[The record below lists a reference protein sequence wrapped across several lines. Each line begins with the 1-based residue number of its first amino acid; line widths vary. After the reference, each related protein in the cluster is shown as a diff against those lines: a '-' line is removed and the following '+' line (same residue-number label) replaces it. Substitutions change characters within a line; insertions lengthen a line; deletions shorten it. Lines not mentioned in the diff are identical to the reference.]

1 MLSSKSAAFRSY
13 SQLALIVIAAG
24 AIYPLLYLRQNFE
37 ISILES
43 FNITQTQLRYCSS
56 MLGLIFVITYIPSG
70 WLADRFSSRK
80 LLAYS
85 LLATALLGVWFST
98 MPSYSSLLVIY
109 GAWGVATG
117 LTFWS
122 AHIKLVA
129 MLAKK
134 DQQGKFFG
142 ILDGGRGL
150 VEALLATVAIA
161 LFAYVLS
168 QDSGSTTIA
177 LKQVIYLYIGVLL
190 LVAPLVYWLLDDFE
204 ETDEK
209 FCAEC
214 GTVIKNKSE
223 ICPKCGVRQIAQP
236 STLNLGAVAL
246 NGKNRI
252 AAALFAFMLG
262 AVGGHKFYLGKVG
275 MGFVYLIFFWTFIPA
290 IIAFVELILFLTMSD
305 EEFTQKHGQVSN
317 SVFMDDLMT
326 VLKHRE
332 IWLCAICIVCGYQL
346 FYATYSFA
354 AYLQQNFGLT
364 AVAVGTI
371 TVAKL
376 WMRPIGG
383 IAAGFIG
390 DWSSPEKVL
399 SILLVLASISLSM
412 MAFLPTTS
420 ASIVMLVVVLLIG
433 LLTYGVRGLYWAT
446 LGGCNVPNKIKGL
459 AIGMIS
465 MIGYFPEMYLPL
477 ISAPLLE
484 QYPGGLGYR
493 IYYLIISACGLLGAY
508 AAYLLGRPKPPVKST
523 GVN

>member
-1 MLSSKSAAFRSY
+1 MLPFRSDAFRSY

-43 FNITQTQLRYCSS
+43 FDITQTQLRYCSS
-56 MLGLIFVITYIPSG
+56 MLGLIFMISYVPSG

-85 LLATALLGVWFST
+85 LLITALLGIWFST

-109 GAWGVATG
+109 GAWGIATG

-122 AHIKLVA
+122 AHIKLVV

-150 VEALLATVAIA
+150 VEAILATIAIT

-168 QDSGSTTIA
+168 QESGSTSMA
-177 LKQVIYLYIGVLL
+177 LRQVIYLYIGVLL
-190 LVAPLVYWLLDDFE
+190 VVSPLVYWLLDDFE
-204 ETDEK
+204 DDNTK
-209 FCAEC
+209 VTNTNF
-214 GTVIKNKSE
+214 
-223 ICPKCGVRQIAQP
+223 IA
-236 STLNLGAVAL
+236 
-246 NGKNRI
+246 
-252 AAALFAFMLG
+252 
-262 AVGGHKFYLGKVG
+262 
-275 MGFVYLIFFWTFIPA
+275 
-290 IIAFVELILFLTMSD
+290 
-305 EEFTQKHGQVSN
+305 
-317 SVFMDDLMT
+317 DLKT
-326 VLKHRE
+326 ILKHRE
-332 IWLCAICIVCGYQL
+332 IWLCAICIICGYQL
-346 FYATYSFA
+346 FYATYSFS

-383 IAAGFIG
+383 ITAGFVA

-399 SILLVLASISLSM
+399 SILLIAASISLGI
-412 MAFLPTTS
+412 MAFLPTNS
-420 ASIVMLVVVLLIG
+420 AIIVMILVVLLIG
-433 LLTYGVRGLYWAT
+433 FLTYGVRGVYWAT
-446 LGGCNVPNKIKGL
+446 LASCNVPNKTKGL
-459 AIGMIS
+459 AIGVIS
-465 MIGYFPEMYLPL
+465 MIGYFPEFYLPL

-484 QYPGGLGYR
+484 YYPGVLGYQ
-493 IYYLIISACGLLGAY
+493 IYYLMISFCGLIGAY
-508 AAYLLGRPKPPVKST
+508 AAYLLMKPKS
-523 GVN
+523 

>member
-70 WLADRFSSRK
+70 WIADRFSSRK

-150 VEALLATVAIA
+150 VEAFLATVAIA

-168 QDSGSTTIA
+168 QESGSTSLA

-190 LVAPLVYWLLDDFE
+190 LVAPLIYWLLDDFE
-204 ETDEK
+204 EPSEDS
-209 FCAEC
+209 
-214 GTVIKNKSE
+214 NKA
-223 ICPKCGVRQIAQP
+223 G
-236 STLNLGAVAL
+236 
-246 NGKNRI
+246 
-252 AAALFAFMLG
+252 
-262 AVGGHKFYLGKVG
+262 
-275 MGFVYLIFFWTFIPA
+275 
-290 IIAFVELILFLTMSD
+290 
-305 EEFTQKHGQVSN
+305 N

-326 VLKHRE
+326 ILRHRE

-523 GVN
+523 GAN